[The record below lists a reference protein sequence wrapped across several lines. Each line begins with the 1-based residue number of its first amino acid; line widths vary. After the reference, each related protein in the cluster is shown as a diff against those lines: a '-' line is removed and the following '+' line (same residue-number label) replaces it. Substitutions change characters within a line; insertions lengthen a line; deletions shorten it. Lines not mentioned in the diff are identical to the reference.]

1 MQWIMVWTNHSQIIK
16 LISTEKPGCPATSS
30 FKSRKPPQMGFHIIV
45 NYLLRGTEGWDK
57 ERSACNFL
65 DQHLRLGSWSD
76 VMWCAAHERNCW
88 LSYFRNQKPRFPAS
102 NLNQTLSNFPLIV
115 SDPMHARQARATTTT
130 VSPWAAYPW
139 EFCANQC
146 YSSPHLRLQFNQ
158 KPHVWCQESPASED
172 SLCNLRHRP
181 NSYAVSTLPYNQAA
195 VTDLK
200 SWGWKSNNCAL
211 RSDVIWVSTNQ
222 ANLNRRAL

>member
-88 LSYFRNQKPRFPAS
+88 LSYFRNQKPKTPIPFNRQRPHAW
-102 NLNQTLSNFPLIV
+102 QTGSSHYHDCLPLSRLPLGILRKPV
-115 SDPMHARQARATTTT
+115 LLLTT
-130 VSPWAAYPW
+130 PP
-139 EFCANQC
+139 
-146 YSSPHLRLQFNQ
+146 
-158 KPHVWCQESPASED
+158 
-172 SLCNLRHRP
+172 SL
-181 NSYAVSTLPYNQAA
+181 
-195 VTDLK
+195 
-200 SWGWKSNNCAL
+200 
-211 RSDVIWVSTNQ
+211 I
-222 ANLNRRAL
+222 

>member
-76 VMWCAAHERNCW
+76 VMWCTAHERNCW
-88 LSYFRNQKPRFPAS
+88 LSYFRNQKPKTPIPCLQSQPDSVKLPFNRQRPHAW
-102 NLNQTLSNFPLIV
+102 QTGSSHYHDCLPLSRLPLGILRKPV
-115 SDPMHARQARATTTT
+115 LLLTT
-130 VSPWAAYPW
+130 PP
-139 EFCANQC
+139 
-146 YSSPHLRLQFNQ
+146 
-158 KPHVWCQESPASED
+158 
-172 SLCNLRHRP
+172 SL
-181 NSYAVSTLPYNQAA
+181 
-195 VTDLK
+195 
-200 SWGWKSNNCAL
+200 
-211 RSDVIWVSTNQ
+211 I
-222 ANLNRRAL
+222 